1 MAVIDQLC
9 CRSMWR
15 SISVQLRVYS
25 NLDGLCSPRAR
36 AAKGLSTLNRLR

>member
-15 SISVQLRVYS
+15 RISVQLGVHS
-25 NLDGLCSPRAR
+25 NFDGVCSAGAR
-36 AAKGLSTLNRLR
+36 AAKGLWALNR